1 MNEDNKLKE
10 WELYEAGI
18 DYNNAVINGDK
29 SYYEQVDVNI
39 AFANDDQWRNVQ
51 AEDISKPMIPII
63 QKAKQYSVANV
74 CSTNISA
81 TISPEEYSSEET
93 PEDMQEEIK
102 AIDMANAEIR
112 NIFDNV
118 KYEYKVR
125 EGLADCFD
133 MGDMCLHTY
142 WDADVKPLKGKK
154 YENVEGEIKAE
165 LVDGPNVMFG
175 NANNPDPQIQPYIIV
190 VGRDLAK
197 TLQEEAK
204 KYKET
209 ETVHE
214 DTDWEYQPGDNGKI
228 EVEAD
233 KYGKALYIIVY
244 KKDKKTGTLKATKL
258 TRSAY
263 IYKDIDTKLHRYP
276 IAWMNWRKQKN
287 QYHGRAGCTGLI
299 PNQIAINKLLAMVI
313 YSTMKTA
320 FPTMVYN
327 ADKLSAPTNEIGKA
341 IPLRNMMPN
350 ESIQGVAGFLERGEV
365 SNQVIKII
373 EMIIEHTKDML
384 GINDAAVGNTN
395 AENTSAMALAEKLT
409 SVPLENVRS
418 NLYEFTEQFVDN
430 ILDMMGCKYGTRP
443 VRVSNNESS
452 QYIPFNFDIMKDLN
466 VSKRIDVGAI
476 GYASE
481 LSSLKE
487 LRDLLEMGA
496 ITVVDYLERLP
507 EHQIPERDELVKEL
521 RARLG
526 LQSAEEMANKE
537 KQYEEMMA
545 FIESLPP
552 EMQEQL
558 RSLPDEQLEMEVAR
572 LMQEA
577 PQQGMQQQEMMAAD
591 NLNQAMG
598 EIV

>member
-1 MNEDNKLKE
+1 MKEDKKLKE
-10 WELYEAGI
+10 WHLYEAGI
-18 DYNNAVINGDK
+18 DYNNAIINGDK
-29 SYYEQVDVNI
+29 SYYEQIDVNI

-63 QKAKQYSVANV
+63 QKAKQYSIANV

-81 TISPEEYSSEET
+81 TISPEEFSSEET
-93 PEDMQEEIK
+93 PEEMQKEIE

-112 NIFDNV
+112 NIFDNI

-125 EGLADCFD
+125 EGLADAFD

-175 NANNPDPQIQPYIIV
+175 NANNSNPQIQPYIIV
-190 VGRDLAK
+190 VGRDLV
-197 TLQEEAK
+197 TNLQEEAT
-204 KYKET
+204 KYKEK
-209 ETVHE
+209 ETVIE

-244 KKDKKTGTLKATKL
+244 KKDKKTGTIKATKL

-263 IYKDIDTKLHRYP
+263 IYKDIDTRLHRYP

-313 YSTMKTA
+313 YSVMKTA

-350 ESIQGVAGFLERGEV
+350 ESVREVVGFLEVGEV
-365 SNQVIKII
+365 SNQVTRVI
-373 EMIIEHTKDML
+373 EMIIEHTKDMM
-384 GINDAAVGNTN
+384 GINDAAVGNVRPD
-395 AENTSAMALAEKLT
+395 NTSAMALAEKLT

-443 VRVSNNESS
+443 VRISNNENS
-452 QYIPFNFDIMKDLN
+452 QYVPFNFDIMKDLN

-521 RARLG
+521 RQRMG
-526 LQSAEEMANKE
+526 LMTAEEQMQKE
-537 KQYEEMMA
+537 QQWEQMLA
-545 FIESLPP
+545 FIEMLPI

-558 RSLPDEQLEMEVAR
+558 RGLPDAQLEQEVAR
-572 LMQEA
+572 MMQEN
-577 PQQGMQQQEMMAAD
+577 PELGQEMQMQQGLDARIGGMFNE
-591 NLNQAMG
+591 
-598 EIV
+598 